1 MLALTVSTQ
10 PSLEMNRDLTHSLR
24 TVYHSFLDPTSVAHS
39 CQALYVVPLSFH
51 SALIDRTTRSSCLE
65 PIVRSG
71 TSECLF
77 SSMSWA
83 SSSTSFTV
91 HHCRWIMEY
100 VFFLPIIPT
109 LLTPVSNRKS
119 GTYVRHLCCLGYCE
133 TIHVFAGAAWVKPHS
148 QSCTWLSRP
157 SGMASNPSIYPP
169 FANGSS

>member
-1 MLALTVSTQ
+1 
-10 PSLEMNRDLTHSLR
+10 MNRDLTHSLR

-71 TSECLF
+71 TI
-77 SSMSWA
+77 
-83 SSSTSFTV
+83 

-100 VFFLPIIPT
+100 VFSLPIIPT

-119 GTYVRHLCCLGYCE
+119 GTYVLRESNLILNLVPDLVDLQVWRPILQY
-133 TIHVFAGAAWVKPHS
+133 IHHS
-148 QSCTWLSRP
+148 
-157 SGMASNPSIYPP
+157 
-169 FANGSS
+169 